1 MALAR
6 GSETEGSFTPHT
18 PLYHQQAG
26 GELQVQR
33 LRAICNGGLGEP
45 EYGCEFFAGLT
56 GDVFTQ
62 VYAFDHFRGDYVT
75 DFLLS
80 AGRKDF
86 VEDIFAQ
93 CDYEAPFVP
102 EKRVKA
108 EKEVLLEKI
117 LGCIDWG
124 VPVIGNLM
132 ISGHIS

>member
-1 MALAR
+1 MGVNFLP
-6 GSETEGSFTPHT
+6 GS
-18 PLYHQQAG
+18 
-26 GELQVQR
+26 
-33 LRAICNGGLGEP
+33 P
-45 EYGCEFFAGLT
+45 E
-56 GDVFTQ
+56 DVFTQ

-93 CDYEAPFVP
+93 CGYEAPFVP